1 MSNRTDIK
9 GGNVGNTDAT
19 PTKKGECQMRVA
31 LYPRVSGHEQEDNYS
46 IPEQIERMKKYCES
60 RDWMVY
66 KIYTDSVQTGATMD
80 RPGLQSMIKDIEDGK
95 IDMVLVYKLDRL
107 SRSQKDTLYLIED
120 VFDKHDVG
128 FTSMTENFDTSS
140 PFGKAVL
147 GVLAVFAQL
156 ERDKITERTTMGKK
170 ARAAEGKWHG
180 SKWIPIGYNYEDG
193 LLQVNDY
200 EKMQILEIAD
210 LFLKRTPVRTIANM
224 MTEKGYKH
232 KYGKWEAKTIKRVLA
247 NPVNL
252 GLIKD
257 GDTLHPGLHDAIIEQ
272 EMYDAIQVIMNER
285 KEQYGSNARPHKS
298 LLAGFLFCKHCG
310 GRYARQ
316 TNSDGRQ
323 YYSCYSRNKS
333 QKKMIKD
340 QNCKNKNYRAEELD
354 IAVLL
359 ELNKLAIDPEYIQ
372 IVRENKPKN
381 DVNEKIKSIT
391 SEIEKINSQI
401 SKMMDLYAMGSI
413 DMDMISSKV
422 AELNKTKSAL
432 QKEIDSLDV
441 PDADEMTVEEI
452 QSIASRMNDE
462 NLTLADK
469 RNIIQSLI
477 YYIEIDGEKI
487 LIHWKF

>member
-1 MSNRTDIK
+1 
-9 GGNVGNTDAT
+9 
-19 PTKKGECQMRVA
+19 MRVA

-46 IPEQIERMKKYCES
+46 IPEQIERMKKYCDAK
-60 RDWMVY
+60 DWMVY
-66 KIYTDSVQTGATMD
+66 KIYTDSVYSGADMD
-80 RPGLQSMIKDIEDGK
+80 RPGLQSLIKDCEDGK
-95 IDMVLVYKLDRL
+95 FDMVLVYKLDRL

-120 VFDKHDVG
+120 VFEKNNVG
-128 FTSMTENFDTSS
+128 FTSMTENFDTST
-140 PFGKAVL
+140 PHGKFIV
-147 GVLAVFAQL
+147 GILAVFAQL
-156 ERDKITERTTMGKK
+156 EREKIKERTTMGKK

-180 SKWIPIGYNYEDG
+180 SKWVPIGYDYEDG
-193 LLQVNDY
+193 LLKPNEY

-224 MTEKGYKH
+224 MTENGYRHKH
-232 KYGKWEAKTIKRVLA
+232 GEWDAKTIRRVLA

-272 EMYDAIQVIMNER
+272 ETYDAIQVVMAER
-285 KEQYGSNARPHKS
+285 KEKYGTQARPHKS
-298 LLAGFLFCKHCG
+298 LLAGFLFCAHCG

-316 TNSDGRQ
+316 TNPAGLQ

-340 QNCKNKNYRAEELD
+340 PNCKNKNYKAGELD
-354 IAVLL
+354 AVILL
-359 ELNKLAIDPEYIQ
+359 ELNKLAIDPEYVEHIRQ
-372 IVRENKPKN
+372 NKPKN

-391 SEIEKINSQI
+391 LEIEKINSQI

-422 AELNKTKSAL
+422 AELNKTKTAL
-432 QKEIDSLDV
+432 QNEIDSLDV

-452 QSIASRMNDE
+452 QSIAAMMNDE
-462 NLTLADK
+462 NLTLQDR

-477 YYIEIDGEKI
+477 YYIEIDNDKV